1 VDTFDFGRI
10 ERVWEQPQSWQE
22 PIFEITRR
30 ELGSWNKFLSQ
41 APNAVLVRMRP
52 VATPFGSNRSS
63 KEFIPK
69 NALA

>member
-1 VDTFDFGRI
+1 VFGNNLKAGRNTFCDNKA
-10 ERVWEQPQSWQE
+10 
-22 PIFEITRR
+22 
-30 ELGSWNKFLSQ
+30 ELGSWNKFLPQ
-41 APNAVLVRMRP
+41 APNAVLVKMGP